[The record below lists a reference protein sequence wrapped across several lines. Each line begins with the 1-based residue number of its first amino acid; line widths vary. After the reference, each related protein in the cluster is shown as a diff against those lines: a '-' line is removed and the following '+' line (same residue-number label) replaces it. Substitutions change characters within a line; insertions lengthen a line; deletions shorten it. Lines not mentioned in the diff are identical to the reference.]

1 MLKIDDDHDGNYIHS
16 DKDEDL
22 SFSYQKMNNNKIQWK
37 NELMII
43 KYIDIYEKKTK

>member
-1 MLKIDDDHDGNYIHS
+1 MLKIDDDGNYIHS

-22 SFSYQKMNNNKIQWK
+22 SFSYQKMNNNNKIQWK

-43 KYIDIYEKKTK
+43 KYIDIYGKKTK